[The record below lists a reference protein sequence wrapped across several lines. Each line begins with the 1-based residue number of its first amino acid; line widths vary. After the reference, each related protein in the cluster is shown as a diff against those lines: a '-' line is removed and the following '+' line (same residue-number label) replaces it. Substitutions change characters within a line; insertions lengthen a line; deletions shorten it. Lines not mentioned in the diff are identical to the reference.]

1 MSEVKYPGLQA
12 CDTSSISKSGYG
24 GAFSIPEFCKRYGIG
39 RSTAYAEHNAGRL
52 NFRKVGNRSLI
63 LHGEAE
69 RWAASLPET
78 IK

>member
-1 MSEVKYPGLQA
+1 MNEVKYPAPQVGE
-12 CDTSSISKSGYG
+12 TGGIPKSGYG

-69 RWAASLPET
+69 RWAASLPVSV
-78 IK
+78 K